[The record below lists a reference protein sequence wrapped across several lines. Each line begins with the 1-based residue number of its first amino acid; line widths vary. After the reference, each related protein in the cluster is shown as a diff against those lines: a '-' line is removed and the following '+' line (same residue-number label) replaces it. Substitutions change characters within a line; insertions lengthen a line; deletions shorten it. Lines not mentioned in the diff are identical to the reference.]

1 MNSNDAECR
10 RAFYRFL
17 EELRLEVFSMY
28 EGLREV
34 RTAPDD
40 EMEARMQ
47 RLGEVGAA
55 AAHVHAQI
63 EQLFAAVW
71 FDMAP
76 DEAPAPMMPVTP
88 IRRREQVPV
97 A

>member
-34 RTAPDD
+34 RTASDD
-40 EMEARMQ
+40 DMEARMQ
-47 RLGEVGAA
+47 RLGDVGAA
-55 AAHVHAQI
+55 ASHVHVQI
-63 EQLFAAVW
+63 EELFAAVW
-71 FDMAP
+71 FGMAAEG
-76 DEAPAPMMPVTP
+76 DATAAPAMR
-88 IRRREQVPV
+88 IERDREPAVV
-97 A
+97 G